1 MTTVTGPVEEAPTR
15 REREKAAH
23 RSEIL
28 QAAVK
33 VFSRKGFAAATIEEI
48 AQEAEFSKGAV
59 YLHFAS
65 KEELLSTVL
74 LDMIET
80 AVTEIRQVLPGTRSL
95 REELS
100 ELYRQAAEFAF
111 SHRLHMSTSMPQH
124 LCQFGSL
131 SEETQT
137 RMAESHQ
144 QMVEILRHRIG
155 QAQQAGEVR
164 AASLDAVVGLVHGA
178 LDSMVATRWG
188 RETVEELQVAAA
200 EVIKI
205 IFDGIAQ
212 RKE

>member
-1 MTTVTGPVEEAPTR
+1 MATVTGTVEETPTR

-33 VFSRKGFAAATIEEI
+33 VFARKGFAAATIEEI

-74 LDMIET
+74 LDTIEN
-80 AVTEIRQVLPGTRSL
+80 AVAGIREAIPGTRSL

-100 ELYRQAAEFAF
+100 ELYRGAAEFAF
-111 SHRLHMSTSMPQH
+111 SHQFHFGASMPQH
-124 LCQFGSL
+124 LCLFSSL
-131 SEETQT
+131 SEETHA
-137 RMAESHQ
+137 RIAETHE
-144 QMVEILRHRIG
+144 QMIEILRHRIG
-155 QAQQAGEVR
+155 QAQQTGEVR
-164 AASLDAVVGLVHGA
+164 GVCLDAVVGLVHGA

-188 RETVEELQVAAA
+188 RETVEELHAAA
-200 EVIKI
+200 EEVIGI